1 MNQIPVQE
9 YNLPPAE
16 PVKVKHHPI
25 PYEGRLRAA
34 ALRVPA
40 VIRQCTGIFVFG
52 KRIKSLVFTTDMPSS
67 EMWMPMPSLP
77 STPLPRNPPS
87 QTPSWRQRI
96 SLCSLALAAVPPWA
110 SG

>member
-52 KRIKSLVFTTDMPSS
+52 KRIKSLVFTTDMAII
-67 EMWMPMPSLP
+67 
-77 STPLPRNPPS
+77 RNGS
-87 QTPSWRQRI
+87 RASRTSW
-96 SLCSLALAAVPPWA
+96 
-110 SG
+110 